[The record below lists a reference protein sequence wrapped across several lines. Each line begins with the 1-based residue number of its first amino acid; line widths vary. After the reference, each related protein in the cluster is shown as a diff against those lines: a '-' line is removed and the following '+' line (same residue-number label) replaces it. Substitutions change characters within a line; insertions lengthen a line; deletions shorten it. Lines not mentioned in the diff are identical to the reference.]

1 MRCEDRAV
9 ISDPA
14 FQKYDWMQHTI
25 MGEKITV
32 LVVDDEEM
40 CVLVTAKVLEHLGM
54 NVLTA
59 YDGIEAV
66 NIYEEKNDSID
77 CVIMDIQMPRM
88 NGIEAFKR
96 LKTIR
101 DDVKVVIASGYVNDT
116 NKALIDPLD
125 PVGYIQKPLTIDNIA
140 FFVKKIAPN

>member
-1 MRCEDRAV
+1 
-9 ISDPA
+9 
-14 FQKYDWMQHTI
+14 

-54 NVLTA
+54 DVLTA

-140 FFVKKIAPN
+140 FFMKKIAPS

>member
-1 MRCEDRAV
+1 
-9 ISDPA
+9 
-14 FQKYDWMQHTI
+14 

-40 CVLVTAKVLEHLGM
+40 CVLVTAKVLEHIGM
-54 NVLTA
+54 DVLTA

-101 DDVKVVIASGYVNDT
+101 DDVKVVIASGYVNDA
-116 NKALIDPLD
+116 NKALIDPLE
-125 PVGYIQKPLTIDNIA
+125 PVGYIQKPLTMDNLT
-140 FFVKKIAPN
+140 FFMKKMAPN

>member
-1 MRCEDRAV
+1 
-9 ISDPA
+9 
-14 FQKYDWMQHTI
+14 

>member
-1 MRCEDRAV
+1 
-9 ISDPA
+9 
-14 FQKYDWMQHTI
+14 
-25 MGEKITV
+25 MGEKTTV

-54 NVLTA
+54 DVLTA

-140 FFVKKIAPN
+140 FFMKKIAPN